1 MITGGK
7 LISVEAK
14 REKDD
19 VVSGLNVNIN
29 LDSVVVKGNDVEINY
44 TYVANYEDGVG
55 YLKIGGVLYATEDAK
70 TAAEI
75 AKSWPKEEKGKE
87 GKDREKEKGQRKLP
101 EAFAEMVLNSINY
114 TCGTNG
120 ILVVRP
126 LNLSPPIMP
135 PRIELAKPPR
145 APQGGSTKA
154 G

>member
-7 LISVEAK
+7 LISVEAR
-14 REKDD
+14 REKEDA
-19 VVSGLNVNIN
+19 VSGLSVNIN
-29 LDSVVVKGNDVEINY
+29 LDSVAVKGNDVEINY
-44 TYVANYEDGVG
+44 TYVANYEDDVG
-55 YLKIGGVLYATEDAK
+55 YLKISGVLYATEDAK

-87 GKDREKEKGQRKLP
+87 GKEKAQRKLP
-101 EAFAEMVLNSINY
+101 DGFAEMVLNSINY

-135 PRIELAKPPR
+135 PRIELAKQPRTPP
-145 APQGGSTKA
+145 GGGTKA